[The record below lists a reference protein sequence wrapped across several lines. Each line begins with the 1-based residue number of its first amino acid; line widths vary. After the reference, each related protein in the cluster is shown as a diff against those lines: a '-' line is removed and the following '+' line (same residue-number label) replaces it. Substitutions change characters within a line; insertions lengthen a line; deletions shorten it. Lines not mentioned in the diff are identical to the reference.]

1 MSKVYVV
8 KYERELDNVDDVVY
22 VTTDKSKAEEIV
34 ETFISVD
41 TEIVYVTN
49 DKGKAEEVV
58 ETFVKELCW
67 IEEYPLDTIIPDIDD
82 FDTQIQCEEYY
93 RTP

>member
-22 VTTDKSKAEEIV
+22 VTTDKSKAEE
-34 ETFISVD
+34 
-41 TEIVYVTN
+41 
-49 DKGKAEEVV
+49 VV

-67 IEEYPLDTIIPDIDD
+67 IEEYPLDTIIPDID
-82 FDTQIQCEEYY
+82 EVN
-93 RTP
+93 

>member
-41 TEIVYVTN
+41 MEFVG
-49 DKGKAEEVV
+49 DVV
-58 ETFVKELCW
+58 ETIVKDLCW
-67 IEEYPLDTIIPDIDD
+67 IEEYPLDVIIPDID
-82 FDTQIQCEEYY
+82 EVN
-93 RTP
+93 

>member
-41 TEIVYVTN
+41 TEFVG
-49 DKGKAEEVV
+49 DVV
-58 ETFVKELCW
+58 ETIVKDLCW
-67 IEEYPLDTIIPDIDD
+67 IEEYPLDVIIPNID
-82 FDTQIQCEEYY
+82 EVN
-93 RTP
+93 

>member
-67 IEEYPLDTIIPDIDD
+67 IEEYPLDVIIPNIDD
-82 FDTQIQCEEYY
+82 GDKDDHPD
-93 RTP
+93 R

>member
-41 TEIVYVTN
+41 TEFVG
-49 DKGKAEEVV
+49 DVV
-58 ETFVKELCW
+58 ETIVKDLCW
-67 IEEYPLDTIIPDIDD
+67 IEEYPLDVIIPDID
-82 FDTQIQCEEYY
+82 EVN
-93 RTP
+93 

>member
-34 ETFISVD
+34 ETV
-41 TEIVYVTN
+41 
-49 DKGKAEEVV
+49 
-58 ETFVKELCW
+58 VKELCW
-67 IEEYPLDTIIPDIDD
+67 IEEYPLDTIIPDID
-82 FDTQIQCEEYY
+82 EVN
-93 RTP
+93 

>member
-41 TEIVYVTN
+41 TEFVG
-49 DKGKAEEVV
+49 DVV
-58 ETFVKELCW
+58 ETVVKELCW
-67 IEEYPLDTIIPDIDD
+67 IEEYPLDVIIPNID
-82 FDTQIQCEEYY
+82 EVN
-93 RTP
+93 

>member
-41 TEIVYVTN
+41 TEFVG
-49 DKGKAEEVV
+49 DVV
-58 ETFVKELCW
+58 ETVVKDLCW
-67 IEEYPLDTIIPDIDD
+67 IEEYPLDVIIPDID
-82 FDTQIQCEEYY
+82 EVN
-93 RTP
+93 

>member
-8 KYERELDNVDDVVY
+8 KYEREIDNVDEVVC

-34 ETFISVD
+34 ETFIAVD
-41 TEIVYVTN
+41 TEFVGDNI
-49 DKGKAEEVV
+49 
-58 ETFVKELCW
+58 ETVVKELCW
-67 IEEYPLDTIIPDIDD
+67 IEEHPITDIDD

>member
-34 ETFISVD
+34 ETF
-41 TEIVYVTN
+41 
-49 DKGKAEEVV
+49 
-58 ETFVKELCW
+58 VKELCW
-67 IEEYPLDTIIPDIDD
+67 IEEYPLDVIIPDID
-82 FDTQIQCEEYY
+82 EVN
-93 RTP
+93 

>member
-8 KYERELDNVDDVVY
+8 KHDVSDVESMVVY

-41 TEIVYVTN
+41 TEFVNGDIENVVT
-49 DKGKAEEVV
+49 
-58 ETFVKELCW
+58 ELCR
-67 IEEYPLDTIIPDIDD
+67 IEEYPMDVIIP
-82 FDTQIQCEEYY
+82 EYDEVN
-93 RTP
+93 